1 MIAGILII
9 WSLIGAVIFLIPNMY
24 YSLLILSDSRST
36 IQFLNP
42 IWLRKHSN
50 MNIIG
55 ITFHIIIYNSLCP
68 IITFL
73 FWIHKIFT
81 FKGWY

>member
-1 MIAGILII
+1 MIAGILVI
-9 WSLIGAVIFLIPNMY
+9 WNLIGMVFFLIPFIY
-24 YSLLILSDSRST
+24 YSLILFGSST
-36 IQFLNP
+36 TIEFLNP
-42 IWLRKHSN
+42 IWLRKRSN

-73 FWIHKIFT
+73 FWMYKTFT

>member
-1 MIAGILII
+1 MIAGILVI
-9 WSLIGAVIFLIPNMY
+9 WSLIGAAIFVIPYAY
-24 YSLLILSDSRST
+24 YSSSILSDSGST
-36 IQFLNP
+36 MQFLNP
-42 IWLRKHSN
+42 VWLRKHSN

-73 FWIHKIFT
+73 FWTHKIFT

>member
-1 MIAGILII
+1 MVAGILVF
-9 WSLIGAVIFLIPNMY
+9 WSLIGAAIFIIPYVY
-24 YSLLILSDSRST
+24 YSSTIADSSST

-42 IWLRKHSN
+42 VWLRKYSN

-55 ITFHIIIYNSLCP
+55 ITFHFIIYNSLCP

-73 FWIHKIFT
+73 FWMHKIFT
-81 FKGWY
+81 FKSWY

>member
-1 MIAGILII
+1 MIAGVLVI
-9 WSLIGAVIFLIPNMY
+9 WSLIGAVVFLVLYMY
-24 YSLLILSDSRST
+24 YSSTIVDSTST

-42 IWLRKHSN
+42 VWLRKHSN

-55 ITFHIIIYNSLCP
+55 ITFHFIIYNSLCP

-73 FWIHKIFT
+73 FWMYKIFT